1 MPKADG
7 ELVTLPWDSDRATT
21 EKTVQCVHCGAHH
34 VIKDAFVQA
43 SLGKLGF
50 CGRCNG
56 ITCGRSECEACVPI
70 EQQLE
75 NMEAGRLDINTY
87 RPVRV
92 SFSLPEGSN
101 DRVLRS

>member
-7 ELVTLPWDSDRATT
+7 ELHTMPWDSDKAKV

-34 VIKDAFVQA
+34 VVKEAFERA
-43 SLGKLGF
+43 ILGTLGF
-50 CGRCNG
+50 CSRCKG
-56 ITCGRSECEACVPI
+56 ITCGRAMCEVCVPA

-75 NMEAGRLDINTY
+75 NMEAGRLDVSTY

-92 SFSLPEGSN
+92 SFSGA
-101 DRVLRS
+101 RS